1 MSSVSSFPS
10 LKKKHTSRSTFQWL
24 LPNTANAIW
33 KAILRNL
40 NYVQCSNKGPMEKT
54 CFMAPVEY
62 NPIGK
67 DIMAPMGY
75 ILMVHSPTE
84 KDMVLRKIIFRRD
97 DFHGKR

>member
-1 MSSVSSFPS
+1 
-10 LKKKHTSRSTFQWL
+10 
-24 LPNTANAIW
+24 
-33 KAILRNL
+33 
-40 NYVQCSNKGPMEKT
+40 MEKT

-84 KDMVLRKIIFRRD
+84 KTWFYERLFFEEMIFMVKD
-97 DFHGKR
+97 EKNTA